1 LIKWGRAV
9 RPHIFLVEVIVLNWF
24 SQYASVI
31 DHICEFQKSMAEELF
46 EQVAGDAES
55 QKTVVDTTAECCRNL
70 YHGVTQ
76 NPARIVEQ
84 QINYWQNQL
93 RLCNN
98 LLLKLIGE
106 KVDPMVRPKIG
117 DRRFID
123 NAWEENALFDYI
135 KQSYLLASDNVLDC
149 VSNLDGIDTRSRE
162 RLQYY
167 VRQTVNALA
176 PTNFA
181 LTNPEVLRKTL
192 ETKGENLLQGLQMMV
207 EDKKRSAD
215 ILNVCMSKPDAF
227 ELGKNIATSAGAV
240 IAENELMQLIQYAP
254 TTTEVHRTPILLIP
268 SWVNKYYI
276 LDLTDK
282 NSFVKW
288 LTDQGHTVFMISW
301 MNPDCAMRATTFD
314 DYMRLGPL
322 AASEIIERITG
333 EQQVSAVGY
342 CLGGILLACTLAYC
356 DSQNEKRFASATYLA
371 SSMDF
376 RDPGDIG
383 ILVDERTVEAVE
395 KYMNRTGFFD
405 GRMLSVGFNLLK
417 ENDLFWNYYV
427 INYLKGER
435 PAAFDLMH
443 WNSDNTNVPEATH
456 RFVMR
461 ELHLH
466 NKLAEENEIILNERS
481 IKLRDIA
488 TATYV
493 LAADKDHIARWRSCY
508 AATQLQSGEVR
519 FVLSGSG
526 HIAGVINPPSANKYY
541 YYVNP
546 ENPTRAEEW
555 LDSAFKIEG
564 SWWSDW
570 IAWQRQYAG
579 ERVSARTIDEKIIIE
594 PAPGRYVLR
603 RLDDWGDER
612 QRAA

>member
-1 LIKWGRAV
+1 M
-9 RPHIFLVEVIVLNWF
+9 FDWF
-24 SQYASVI
+24 SQYARII
-31 DHICEFQKSMAEELF
+31 DNVCEFQKTVAEDLF
-46 EQVAGDAES
+46 DRFEGGTDS
-55 QKTVVDTTAECCRNL
+55 QQSAVETTTECCRNL
-70 YHGVTQ
+70 YNGITQ
-76 NPARIVEQ
+76 SPAKIVEQ
-84 QINYWQNQL
+84 QINYWQSQL
-93 RLCNN
+93 QLSNN
-98 LLLKLIGE
+98 LLLKLVGE
-106 KVDPMVRPKIG
+106 QIDPMVRPKVG

-123 NAWEENALFDYI
+123 NTWEENALFDFI
-135 KQSYLLASDNVLDC
+135 KQSYLLASENMLDC
-149 VSNLDGIDTRSRE
+149 VENLEGIDQRSRE

-192 ETKGENLLQGLQMMV
+192 ETKGENLLQGLHMMV
-207 EDKKRSAD
+207 EDKKKSAD
-215 ILNVCMSKPDAF
+215 ILNVCMSKPNAF
-227 ELGKNIATSAGAV
+227 ELGKTIAMSPGQV
-240 IAENELMQLIQYAP
+240 VAENELMQLIQYAP
-254 TTTEVHRTPILLIP
+254 STATVRSTPILIVP

-276 LDLTDK
+276 LDLTEK

-301 MNPDCAMRATTFD
+301 VNPDGGLRETRFD

-322 AASEIIERITG
+322 AAGEIIERITG
-333 EQQVSAVGY
+333 EKQVSAVGY

-356 DSQNEKRFASATYLA
+356 DSHNEHRFASATYLA
-371 SSMDF
+371 SSIDF

-383 ILVDERTVEAVE
+383 ILVDERTVESVE
-395 KYMNRTGFFD
+395 RQMSRNGFFD
-405 GRMLSVGFNLLK
+405 GRLLSVGFNLLK

-456 RFVMR
+456 RFIMR
-461 ELHLH
+461 ELHL
-466 NKLAEENEIILNERS
+466 NNQLAQPCNLSLNGRPIE
-481 IKLRDIA
+481 LRNI
-488 TATYV
+488 TTPTYV

-508 AATQLQSGEVR
+508 AASQLQGGDVR
-519 FVLSGSG
+519 FVLAGSG

-541 YYVNP
+541 YYINP
-546 ENPTRAEEW
+546 ETPPHAEEW
-555 LDSAFKIEG
+555 LDRAFKVEG
-564 SWWSDW
+564 SWWNDW
-570 IAWQRQYAG
+570 LTWQQALAG
-579 ERVSARTIDEKIIIE
+579 ESIPARQIDSALAIE

-603 RLDDWGDER
+603 RLDEWSDR

>member
-1 LIKWGRAV
+1 MLD
-9 RPHIFLVEVIVLNWF
+9 WF

-31 DHICEFQKSMAEELF
+31 DHICEFQKSVAEELF
-46 EQVAGDAES
+46 DQVEGGTES
-55 QKTVVDTTAECCRNL
+55 QKTVVETTTECYRNF
-70 YHGVTQ
+70 YSGVTQ

-106 KVDPMVRPKIG
+106 EVDPMVRPKVG

-135 KQSYLLASDNVLDC
+135 KQSYLLASENVLDC
-149 VSNLDGIDTRSRE
+149 VSGLDGVDERSRE

-207 EDKKRSAD
+207 EDKKKSAD

-227 ELGKNIATSAGAV
+227 QLGKNIATTPGAV
-240 IAENELMQLIQYAP
+240 VAENALMQLIQYEP
-254 TTTEVHRTPILLIP
+254 TTTEAHRTPIMLVP

-276 LDLTDK
+276 LDLTEK

-288 LTDQGHTVFMISW
+288 LTDQGHTVFVISW
-301 MNPDCAMRATTFD
+301 TNPDSTMRATTFD

-333 EQQVSAVGY
+333 EKQVSAVGY

-356 DSQNEKRFASATYLA
+356 DSRNESRFASATYLA
-371 SSMDF
+371 SSIDF

-383 ILVDERTVEAVE
+383 ILIDERTVESME
-395 KYMNRTGFFD
+395 KYMSGTGFFD

-435 PAAFDLMH
+435 PAAFDLLH

-466 NKLAEENEIILNERS
+466 NKLAQEQAIALNGRS
-481 IKLRDIA
+481 IALRDIA
-488 TATYV
+488 TPTYV

-508 AATQLQSGEVR
+508 AATQLQGGDVR
-519 FVLSGSG
+519 FVLAGSG

-541 YYVNP
+541 YYLNS
-546 ENPTRAEEW
+546 ENPAFAEEW
-555 LDSAFKIEG
+555 LDGAFKVEG
-564 SWWSDW
+564 SWWNDW
-570 IAWQRQYAG
+570 AEWQLQFAG
-579 ERVSARTIDEKIIIE
+579 DRVPARAIDVQSVIE
-594 PAPGRYVLR
+594 PAPGRYVMR
-603 RLDDWGDER
+603 RLDEAWRDAAR

>member
-1 LIKWGRAV
+1 MLD
-9 RPHIFLVEVIVLNWF
+9 WF
-24 SQYASVI
+24 SQYASII
-31 DHICEFQKSMAEELF
+31 DHVCEFQKSVVHELF
-46 EQVAGDAES
+46 EQVEGGTES
-55 QKTVVDTTAECCRNL
+55 QKTVVETTAECCRNL
-70 YHGVTQ
+70 YNGVTQ

-84 QINYWQNQL
+84 QISYWQNQIQ
-93 RLCNN
+93 LCNN
-98 LLLKLIGE
+98 LLLNLVGE
-106 KVDPMVRPKIG
+106 KVDPMVRPKVG

-123 NAWEENALFDYI
+123 SAWEENALFDYI
-135 KQSYLLASDNVLDC
+135 KQSYLLASENVLDC
-149 VSNLDGIDTRSRE
+149 VQNLEGIDTPSRD

-192 ETKGENLLQGLQMMV
+192 ETKGENLLQGLHMMV
-207 EDKKRSAD
+207 EDKKKSAD
-215 ILNVCMSKPDAF
+215 ILNVCMSRPDAF

-240 IAENELMQLIQYAP
+240 VAENSLMQLIQYAP
-254 TTTEVHRTPILLIP
+254 TTTEVQRTPILLVP

-276 LDLTDK
+276 LDLTEK
-282 NSFVKW
+282 NSYVKW

-301 MNPDCAMRATTFD
+301 ANPGSDLRATTFD

-322 AASEIIERITG
+322 AASEVIERITG
-333 EQQVSAVGY
+333 ERQVSAVGY

-356 DSQNEKRFASATYLA
+356 DSHNEKRFASATYLA
-371 SSMDF
+371 SSIDF

-383 ILVDERTVEAVE
+383 ILVDERMVESVE
-395 KYMNRTGFFD
+395 KYMSGTGYFD

-435 PAAFDLMH
+435 PAAFDLLH

-456 RFVMR
+456 RFIMR

-466 NKLAEENEIILNERS
+466 NKLAREQELVLNGRK
-481 IKLRDIA
+481 IALRDIA
-488 TATYV
+488 TPTYA

-508 AATQLQSGEVR
+508 AATQLQGGDVR
-519 FVLSGSG
+519 FVLAGSG

-546 ENPTRAEEW
+546 ENPALAEEW
-555 LDSAFKIEG
+555 LDCAFKIEG
-564 SWWSDW
+564 SWWNDW
-570 IAWQRQYAG
+570 AAWQRPFAG
-579 ERVSARTIDEKIIIE
+579 DTIPARAIDAASIIE

-603 RLDDWGDER
+603 RLDTETGAWRETSDDSAAQ

>member
-1 LIKWGRAV
+1 MLDW
-9 RPHIFLVEVIVLNWF
+9 L
-24 SQYASVI
+24 SQYARVI
-31 DHICEFQKSMAEELF
+31 DHVCEFQKSIADELF
-46 EQVAGDAES
+46 DQVEGGTES
-55 QKTVVDTTAECCRNL
+55 QKTVIETATECCQNL
-70 YHGVTQ
+70 YSGITQ

-93 RLCNN
+93 QLSNN
-98 LLLKLIGE
+98 LLRKLIGE
-106 KVDPMVRPKIG
+106 KVDPMMRPKVG

-135 KQSYLLASDNVLDC
+135 KQTYLLASENILGC
-149 VSNLDGIDTRSRE
+149 VQNLDGIDARSRE

-192 ETKGENLLQGLQMMV
+192 ETKGENLLQGLHMMV

-227 ELGKNIATSAGAV
+227 ELGKNIAMSPGAIV
-240 IAENELMQLIQYAP
+240 AENTLMQLIQYAP
-254 TTTEVHRTPILLIP
+254 TTAEVHRTPILLIP
-268 SWVNKYYI
+268 SWVNKYYV
-276 LDLTDK
+276 LDLTEK

-288 LTDQGHTVFMISW
+288 LTDQGYTVFLISW
-301 MNPDCAMRATTFD
+301 VNPDSSFRHTTFD
-314 DYMRLGPL
+314 DYIRLGPL
-322 AASEIIERITG
+322 AASACIERITG
-333 EQQVSAVGY
+333 EKQVSAIGY
-342 CLGGILLACTLAYC
+342 CLGGILLACAMAHG
-356 DSQNEKRFASATYLA
+356 DSQGEARFASGTYLA
-371 SSMDF
+371 SSIDF

-383 ILVDERTVEAVE
+383 ILVDERMVETMD
-395 KYMNRTGFFD
+395 KQMSRTGYFD
-405 GRMLSVGFNLLK
+405 GRLLSVGFNLLK

-456 RFVMR
+456 RFIMR
-461 ELHLH
+461 DLHLH
-466 NKLAEENEIILNERS
+466 NKLAQSQNLILNGRS
-481 IKLRDIA
+481 IALHDI
-488 TATYV
+488 TTPTYV

-508 AATQLQSGEVR
+508 AATQLQSGDMR
-519 FVLSGSG
+519 FVLAGSG
-526 HIAGVINPPSANKYY
+526 HIAGVINPPNAQKYY

-546 ENPTRAEEW
+546 ETPALAEEW
-555 LDSAFKIEG
+555 LDRAFKIEG
-564 SWWSDW
+564 SWWNDW
-570 IAWQRQYAG
+570 ATWQVKIAG
-579 ERVSARTIDEKIIIE
+579 EKIPARAIDPATAIE
-594 PAPGRYVLR
+594 AAPGRYVLR
-603 RLDDWGDER
+603 RLDGLDDWSDVQ